1 MLPSREDDNWGI
13 ASRSFDV
20 MHQAIKSR
28 GKCSTK
34 GTRRG
39 APTAIERAVVD
50 RPVLLHPTL
59 YKAVCT
65 NSNLDEAMSYSFVQS
80 WMTRK
85 FRVIPFPT
93 LLPSSQH
100 LY

>member
-34 GTRRG
+34 GIPPWGT
-39 APTAIERAVVD
+39 D
-50 RPVLLHPTL
+50 R
-59 YKAVCT
+59 Y
-65 NSNLDEAMSYSFVQS
+65 
-80 WMTRK
+80 
-85 FRVIPFPT
+85 
-93 LLPSSQH
+93 
-100 LY
+100 